1 MPSESVRKI
10 PLPVI
15 LLVVAA
21 LVVAAVVSFY
31 LGRMN
36 GERQGSS
43 PVAEATGPNTV
54 PRENGLVR
62 LPPQRFENWTL
73 ACVQNAAKVTRCS
86 LVLEAISKA
95 NKKPVLSLAV
105 SRNMRGRAVMIV
117 ITPPGALLSAGVHLT
132 PGSGKEL
139 VARFVKCAA
148 GACEAIV
155 AFDDAA
161 AAEFT
166 AAATTVVSFVAGNGK
181 TASLKIP
188 NGGFG
193 AAYPAWLAAMP
204 APAAAPAASPP
215 PPSKPA
221 ANRAPAAPGADTRG
235 SESTPAP

>member
-1 MPSESVRKI
+1 MPSESARKF
-10 PLPVI
+10 PLPII
-15 LLVVAA
+15 LLVIAA

-31 LGRMN
+31 LGRMD
-36 GERQGSS
+36 GGRQSNS
-43 PVAEATGPNTV
+43 PVVEATGPSAV
-54 PRENGLVR
+54 PRENGVVK

-86 LVLEAISKA
+86 LVLQAINKA
-95 NKKPVLSLAV
+95 NKKPVLTLAV
-105 SRNMRGRAVMIV
+105 SRNARGRALMIV

-132 PGSGKEL
+132 PGTGKEL
-139 VARFVKCAA
+139 IARFVKCAA
-148 GACEAIV
+148 GACEAV
-155 AFDDAA
+155 VGFDDAA

-204 APAAAPAASPP
+204 APAGAPAASAPAP
-215 PPSKPA
+215 TKPA
-221 ANRAPAAPGADTRG
+221 GNRSPAAPGADTRG

>member
-1 MPSESVRKI
+1 MPSESARKI

-36 GERQGSS
+36 GERQSS
-43 PVAEATGPNTV
+43 PVVEATGPSAV
-54 PRENGLVR
+54 PRENGVVK

-73 ACVQNAAKVTRCS
+73 ACIQNAAKVTRCS
-86 LVLEAISKA
+86 LVLQAINKV

-105 SRNMRGRAVMIV
+105 SRNMRGRALMIV

-148 GACEAIV
+148 GACEAV
-155 AFDDAA
+155 VGFDDAA

-215 PPSKPA
+215 PPTKPA
-221 ANRAPAAPGADTRG
+221 ANRSPAPSGADTRG

>member
-1 MPSESVRKI
+1 MPNESVRKI

-15 LLVVAA
+15 LLVIAA
-21 LVVAAVVSFY
+21 LVVSAVVSFY
-31 LGRMN
+31 LGRMD
-36 GERQGSS
+36 GERQTQA
-43 PVAEATGPNTV
+43 PVVEASAPNAV
-54 PRENGLVR
+54 PRQRNFVK

-73 ACVQNAAKVTRCS
+73 ACVQNVAKVTRCS

-95 NKKPVLSLAV
+95 NKKPILNLAV
-105 SRNMRGRAVMIV
+105 TRNARGRAVMVV

-132 PGSGKEL
+132 PGTGKEV
-139 VARFVKCAA
+139 VAQFVKCGQ
-148 GACEAIV
+148 GACEAV
-155 AFDDAA
+155 APFDDAI

-166 AAATTVVSFVAGNGK
+166 AAPTTEVKFVAGNGK

-204 APAAAPAASPP
+204 APAGTPATAPMAAKPAPAHGTP
-215 PPSKPA
+215 
-221 ANRAPAAPGADTRG
+221 NADTRG

>member
-15 LLVVAA
+15 LLVIAA
-21 LVVAAVVSFY
+21 LVVSAVVSFY

-36 GERQGSS
+36 GERQAQP
-43 PVAEATGPNTV
+43 PVVEATGPTAV
-54 PRENGLVR
+54 PAQNGLVK

-86 LVLEAISKA
+86 LVLQAINKA
-95 NKKPVLSLAV
+95 NKKPVLSLAIT
-105 SRNMRGRAVMIV
+105 RNARGRAVMVV

-132 PGSGKEL
+132 PGSGKEV
-139 VARFVKCAA
+139 VAQFVKCGS
-148 GACEAIV
+148 GACEAV
-155 AFDDAA
+155 AAFDEAI

-166 AAATTVVSFVAGNGK
+166 AAPTTEVKFVAGNGK

-204 APAAAPAASPP
+204 APAGAPTAAPAAM
-215 PPSKPA
+215 KPA
-221 ANRAPAAPGADTRG
+221 PARGTPAPGAQPRG

>member
-1 MPSESVRKI
+1 MPNESVRKI

-15 LLVVAA
+15 LLVIAA
-21 LVVAAVVSFY
+21 LVVSAVVSFY
-31 LGRMN
+31 LGRMD
-36 GERQGSS
+36 GERQTQA
-43 PVAEATGPNTV
+43 PVVEASAPNAV
-54 PRENGLVR
+54 PRQRNFVK

-73 ACVQNAAKVTRCS
+73 ACVQNVAKVTRCS

-95 NKKPVLSLAV
+95 NKKPILNLAV
-105 SRNMRGRAVMIV
+105 TRNARGRAVMVV

-132 PGSGKEL
+132 PGTGKEV
-139 VARFVKCAA
+139 VAQFVKCGQ
-148 GACEAIV
+148 GACEAV
-155 AFDDAA
+155 APFDEAI

-166 AAATTVVSFVAGNGK
+166 AAPTTEVKFVAGNGK

-204 APAAAPAASPP
+204 APAGAPATAPMAA
-215 PPSKPA
+215 KPA
-221 ANRAPAAPGADTRG
+221 PAHGTPNADTRG